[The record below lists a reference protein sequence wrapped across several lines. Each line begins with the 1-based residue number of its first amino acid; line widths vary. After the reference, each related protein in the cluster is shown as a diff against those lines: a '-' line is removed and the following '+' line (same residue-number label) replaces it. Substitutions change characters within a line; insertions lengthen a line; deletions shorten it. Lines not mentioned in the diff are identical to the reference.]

1 MAKLAVIETTSP
13 QIKISDCIQNLT
25 GIGSTHANNILYR
38 NQDLD
43 FTVYYSTKLKAP
55 SGVFLHCNKVSIKI
69 YEISYHDEYHNI
81 QYKYNQSILLSFII
95 LVTVSTVAAK
105 GTGTES
111 VGQY

>member
-1 MAKLAVIETTSP
+1 M
-13 QIKISDCIQNLT
+13 
-25 GIGSTHANNILYR
+25 
-38 NQDLD
+38 
-43 FTVYYSTKLKAP
+43 
-55 SGVFLHCNKVSIKI
+55 
-69 YEISYHDEYHNI
+69 SYHDEYHNI